1 MAGSSC
7 SANCLRK
14 AVSLF
19 SWAGSLL
26 CWLMQ
31 AFHAGKWL
39 PAAFM
44 HCWLGVESGTVTGKN
59 GLEGPQKVKHR
70 TTL

>member
-26 CWLMQ
+26 RWP
-31 AFHAGKWL
+31 HAGSPCWQVAAGSFRALLVRSGKWY
-39 PAAFM
+39 
-44 HCWLGVESGTVTGKN
+44 